1 MRTRYRI
8 SVGGTYLDALDSR
21 ICIIDIQ
28 HMAPEIQRTI
38 EIPGQADGGI
48 VTKSYREKASV
59 SVTFELRIYSIT
71 ERDEVM
77 QTIKTW
83 AKAGGT
89 LLTNDRSGKRLYNVV
104 CEQFPEVTSVRNWLD
119 PVTIVFSAYR
129 FPYWQDSTV
138 TTVTLTGTNAS
149 GKMNLPGNWGNAYV
163 SATITAKAAVTW
175 FEIKTGS
182 TAIKVNASLAKD
194 DVVEITYGTS
204 HEISIKKGK
213 TSLLS
218 GRTAASADNLLL
230 PCGKESSI
238 SIKADKKV
246 SCQFKARG
254 VWL

>member
-8 SVGGTYLDALDSR
+8 SVGGKYLDAIDSR
-21 ICIIDIQ
+21 IVTTDIQ
-28 HMAPEIQRTI
+28 HSAPEFARTVDV
-38 EIPGQADGGI
+38 PGGSDGGVI
-48 VTKSYREKASV
+48 TRTYREKASV
-59 SVTFELRIYSIT
+59 SVTFMLRIYSIT

-77 QTIKTW
+77 QEIKTW

-104 CEQFPEVTSVRNWLD
+104 CDQFPEVTSVRNWLD
-119 PVTIVFSAYR
+119 PITIVFSAYR
-129 FPYWQDSTV
+129 VPYWQDSTV
-138 TTVTLTGTNAS
+138 TTVTLSGTNAS
-149 GKMNLPGNWGNAYV
+149 GKMTVPGNASQAYV

-182 TAIKVNASLAKD
+182 TTIKITANIAKD
-194 DVVEITYGTS
+194 DVVEISYGTS
-204 HEISIKKGK
+204 HEITIKNGK

-218 GRTAASADNLLL
+218 GRSPESADNLLL

-254 VWL
+254 VWI